1 MKIKKFNEK
10 YDLDIDG
17 DEITIEYAKVIISA
31 YIDKKNEE
39 SLESVFLDV
48 IKGDD
53 LDDDRAEMIKVELLD
68 YLKNLYNDAR
78 VIRKIHEIEADRYN
92 L

>member
-1 MKIKKFNEK
+1 MKIQKFNEK
-10 YDLDIDG
+10 YDLDLEYD
-17 DEITIEYAKVIISA
+17 DITVEYAKLIIST

-39 SLESVFLDV
+39 TLESVFLDV

-53 LDDDRAEMIKVELLD
+53 LDDDRAEMIKSELLD
-68 YLKNLYNDAR
+68 YLKNLYNDAK